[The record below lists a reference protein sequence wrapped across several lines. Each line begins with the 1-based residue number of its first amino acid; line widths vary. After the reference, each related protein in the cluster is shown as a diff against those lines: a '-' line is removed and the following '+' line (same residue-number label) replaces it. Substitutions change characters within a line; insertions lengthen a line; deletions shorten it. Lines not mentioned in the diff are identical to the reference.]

1 MQRLN
6 NLSSPRTSIK
16 LMWVP
21 AHIGVKGNEVAGK
34 YAKQAPGQPALCTD
48 VKYSE
53 AQVKGIISLNP
64 RAPLRSYLGLLF
76 SPLCSTHLSNE
87 TLTYRVR

>member
-1 MQRLN
+1 MVKIMQRLN
-6 NLSSPRTSIK
+6 NLSNPRTSIK

-53 AQVKGIISLNP
+53 AQVKGIIGLNP
-64 RAPLRSYLGLLF
+64 GAPLGSYLGTF
-76 SPLCSTHLSNE
+76 IFPFTFNPLIK
-87 TLTYRVR
+87 